1 MEKYVMFNLAMYLG
15 RSKNVDWKQLILTR
29 SIILMNFLVSKKML
43 VEVNPFNAEGGLKQD
58 LVIYNSDLT
67 KEGYEFFLKV
77 RPSWS
82 KYLER
87 GGDVNNIEW
96 LEKKCKKEGIKI

>member
-1 MEKYVMFNLAMYLG
+1 MEKYRMFDLAMYLS
-15 RSKNVDWKQLILTR
+15 RSKNIEWKQLILTR
-29 SIILMNFLVSKKML
+29 STVLMTFLVSKKML
-43 VEVNPFNAEGGLKQD
+43 IGINPFDTNNVLKQD

-67 KEGYEFFLKV
+67 KAGYDFFLKV

-96 LEKKCKKEGIKI
+96 LEKKCKKEGIEV